1 MTSPVLSDILND
13 VKFNLFI
20 SMRRC
25 NKCQRPLPSGSSFYQ
40 LKVMLQQ
47 GFDGVIKLTNAS
59 DLASLLKKIDN
70 QTAGVP
76 EHLLEGEVHREFLFW
91 LCPRCKEKYCAN
103 PLNLP
108 LDKSQVPQ
116 NVSDLEE

>member
-1 MTSPVLSDILND
+1 MNRKHPSD
-13 VKFNLFI
+13 
-20 SMRRC
+20 MRRC
-25 NKCQRPLPSGSSFYQ
+25 NKCQRPLPPGSSFYQ

-47 GFDGVIKLTNAS
+47 GFDGVIKLTNGM
-59 DLASLLKKIDN
+59 DLANLLKKIDD

-76 EHLLEGEVHREFLFW
+76 EQLLEGEVHREFLFW

-116 NVSDLEE
+116 NVSDLED

>member
-1 MTSPVLSDILND
+1 
-13 VKFNLFI
+13 
-20 SMRRC
+20 MRRC
-25 NKCQRPLPSGSSFYQ
+25 HKCQRPLPPGGSFYQ

-47 GFDGVIKLTNAS
+47 GFDGAIKLTNAS
-59 DLASLLKKIDN
+59 DLAGLLKKIDD

-76 EHLLEGEVHREFLFW
+76 EQLLEDEVHREFHFW

-108 LDKSQVPQ
+108 LDKSHVPQ
-116 NVSDLEE
+116 NVSDLED

>member
-1 MTSPVLSDILND
+1 
-13 VKFNLFI
+13 
-20 SMRRC
+20 MRRC
-25 NKCQRPLPSGSSFYQ
+25 NKCHRPLPPGNSFYQ

-47 GFDGVIKLTNAS
+47 GFDGMVKLTSPA
-59 DLASLLKKIDN
+59 DLAALLKKIED

-76 EHLLEGEVHREFLFW
+76 EQLLEGEVHREFLFW

-116 NVSDLEE
+116 NVSDLED